1 VRVKLLYKQDD
12 SGVRKGSV
20 VTRQRWSGILESLGH
35 EIVFEDS
42 QTDLAIAFHAY
53 KSSEIV
59 FDFKQA
65 CPNIPVF
72 ICMTGTDL
80 YKLSQEKAERTL
92 ELCDKIIVLQ
102 DKARGLIPEI
112 YREKVVVI
120 YQSTDVVNDVRL
132 DESEEYFDVL
142 VVGHLR
148 EVKDSM
154 RTAIASR
161 SLPNSSRVRVLQ
173 LGAVLEPEYNLL
185 IEEELES
192 NERYLYLGEV
202 SKEEVCNYMSS
213 SSLMVLSSRTE
224 GCPSV
229 ISEAVAFDLPIICS
243 KIDCTTSLF
252 GEDYPGFFEYGD
264 TDALA
269 RLILKAERDEEFLD
283 SLIGYSAPL
292 RDKLSRENEIE
303 AWIELLSP
311 FAC

>member
-1 VRVKLLYKQDD
+1 MRVKLLYKQDD

-35 EIVFEDS
+35 EIVLEDREA
-42 QTDLAIAFHAY
+42 DLAIAFHAY

-59 FDFKQA
+59 FDFKQI
-65 CPNIPVF
+65 CPNTPVF

-80 YKLSQEKAERTL
+80 YKLEKAKAERTL
-92 ELCDKIIVLQ
+92 ELCDKIIILQ
-102 DKARGLIPEI
+102 DKARDLIPES
-112 YREKVVVI
+112 YHEKVVVI
-120 YQSTDVVNDVRL
+120 YQSTEMVNDVRL
-132 DESEEYFDVL
+132 DKSEEHFDVL

-173 LGAVLEPEYNLL
+173 LGAVLERDYHLL
-185 IEEELES
+185 IEEELGS
-192 NERYLYLGEV
+192 NDRYLYLGEV

-213 SSLMVLSSRTE
+213 SSLMVISSRTE

-243 KIDCTTSLF
+243 KIDCTVSLF

-264 TDALA
+264 TEAL
-269 RLILKAERDEEFLD
+269 RNLLLKAERDEDFLD
-283 SLIGYSAPL
+283 SLIGWGASL
-292 RDKLSRENEIE
+292 REKLSRENEIE
-303 AWIELLSP
+303 AWIGLLSSV
-311 FAC
+311 A